1 LPPILAA
8 IIVSESGLIAMKATL
23 AIVGR
28 PNVGKSTLFNR
39 LVGRQHAIVDDQPG
53 VTRDRREG
61 DASLAE
67 LRFRVIDTA
76 GLEEAAS
83 GSLEDRMRRQTE
95 RAITEAD
102 ITMLMIDARVGVTA
116 SDKFFADQIRRG
128 GAHVV
133 VLANKCEGRAGASGI
148 AEAWGL
154 GLGEPVPI
162 SAVHG
167 EGLVDLHDAI
177 LAAAETVGVDVL
189 DVRQSADD
197 DASADDEVEA
207 PLDEE
212 GNPVDVWQDE
222 MTALPMRIAIVG
234 RPNMGKSTLINKLL
248 GEDRM
253 LTGPEAGITRDAI
266 EVPFEWKGKSY
277 RLVDTAGMRRRARIS
292 DKVEQ
297 LMVGDALRAIQYAH
311 LCVLLIDSTEELHKQ
326 DLGIARWIAEEG
338 RAIVIGANKWDAVRD
353 RQAAA
358 QQIDDRLQTS
368 LAQLRGVPVVSMSGL
383 YGRGFDKLMKAA
395 NEMYGLW
402 NTRVSTGR
410 LNRWLEGVLEAHPPP
425 LVEGR
430 RLRIRYMTQIKTR
443 PPTFAL
449 FVSRPADLPE
459 SYLRYLI
466 TGLRTDF
473 GLWGIPVRMVMR
485 KSDNPYAHKAR
496 RR

>member
-1 LPPILAA
+1 
-8 IIVSESGLIAMKATL
+8 MKATL

-102 ITMLMIDARVGVTA
+102 ITLLMIDARVGVTPT
-116 SDKFFADQIRRG
+116 DKFFADQIRRG

-133 VLANKCEGRAGASGI
+133 VLANKCEGRAGASGL

-177 LAAAETVGVDVL
+177 LSAAETVGVDVL
-189 DVRQSADD
+189 DSPLAADD
-197 DASADDEVEA
+197 DTGDDEVVA
-207 PLDEE
+207 PLDED

-248 GEDRM
+248 GEDRL

-266 EVPFEWKGKSY
+266 ELPLEWKGKSY
-277 RLVDTAGMRRRARIS
+277 QLVDTAGMRRRARIS

-311 LCVLLIDSTEELHKQ
+311 LCVLLIDSNEDLHKQ
-326 DLGIARWIAEEG
+326 DLAIARWIAEEG

-353 RQAAA
+353 RQAAIK
-358 QQIDDRLQTS
+358 QIDDRLETS
-368 LAQLRGVPVVSMSGL
+368 LAQLRGVPVVSLSGL
-383 YGRGFDKLMKAA
+383 YGRGFDKMMKAA
-395 NEMYGLW
+395 NEMYGIW
-402 NTRVSTGR
+402 NTRISTGR
-410 LNRWLEGVLEAHPPP
+410 LNRWLEGMLEAHPPP

-459 SYLRYLI
+459 SYLRYLT

-485 KSDNPYAHKAR
+485 KGDNPYAHKAR